1 MTRIGVVGAGRVGAV
16 LAAALR
22 AAGHQVVA
30 VAGESAASRTRIETL
45 LPGVHVDKPTA
56 VSRACDLLLLT
67 VPDDMLPNVVTMLAA
82 SGAIR
87 PGQQVVHTSGKHGLA
102 VLGPAADVGAEVLAM
117 HPAMTFTGT
126 DVDLARLPGCVFG
139 VTATRGTRAL
149 AEVLVSD
156 LGGSIVWVD
165 EDKRTLYHAGL
176 AHGANHL
183 VTLVSQ
189 AMDLLRSSGAT
200 DPAATLRPLL
210 TAALDNALSY
220 GDAALTGPIVRGD
233 VETVRAHLAD
243 IAASQPATLGSY
255 VAMARATANRA
266 VADGRLLP
274 IRAAKLVGILNDA
287 LPTDVGRRLSRPSA
301 ADGAR
306 DHDRRAP
313 APRRPHAVRAGR
325 GAGRDP
331 RTRRTGG
338 ARADDGCPPRR
349 PRRPRRRGPE
359 AGRRHRRGRGVGL
372 REPAP
377 VRGG

>member
-22 AAGHQVVA
+22 GAGHEIVA

-45 LPGVHVDKPTA
+45 LPGVRVDKPTA
-56 VSRACDLLLLT
+56 VSRSCDLLLLT
-67 VPDDMLPNVVTMLAA
+67 VPDDMLANVVSMLAA

-87 PGQQVVHTSGKHGLA
+87 PGHRVVHTSGKHGLA
-102 VLGPAADVGAEVLAM
+102 VLRPAADVGAEVLAM

-126 DVDLARLPGCVFG
+126 DVDVARLPGCVFG
-139 VTATRGTRAL
+139 VTATPGTRAL
-149 AEVLVSD
+149 AEALVRD
-156 LGGSIVWVD
+156 LGGSTVWVD

-189 AMDLLRSSGAT
+189 AMDLLRASGAT

-210 TAALDNALSY
+210 GAALDNVLSY

-233 VETVRAHLAD
+233 VETVRAHLED
-243 IAASQPATLGSY
+243 IATHQPGTLESY

-266 VADGRLLP
+266 VVDGRLLP

-287 LPTDVGRRLSRPSA
+287 LPASPPPPVTRPA
-301 ADGAR
+301 QL
-306 DHDRRAP
+306 
-313 APRRPHAVRAGR
+313 VV
-325 GAGRDP
+325 
-331 RTRRTGG
+331 
-338 ARADDGCPPRR
+338 
-349 PRRPRRRGPE
+349 
-359 AGRRHRRGRGVGL
+359 RRGRG
-372 REPAP
+372 A
-377 VRGG
+377 